1 MAYLPV
7 EFVDLFGHGVH
18 FEPQLGRRFVDQ
30 VDRLVGQE
38 ARRDVPVRQFDRRD
52 DRLVFDPHLMVV
64 FVTLFQAPQNRN
76 GVHGRRFVDHY
87 LLETPF
93 ERFVLFEIFLELV
106 QRRGADRAQLAP
118 RQRRFQDVGRIH
130 RAVAFAGSDQRMD
143 FVDEQQ
149 DLAFGRN
156 YFFDH
161 GFQPLFELALVLRSG
176 DQRAHIQRINLFAS
190 QILRD
195 VAVDDPVRDSFGDGR
210 FADAR
215 FADQDRVVFGS
226 PRQDLQ
232 YPPDLLVPADHRVEF
247 AFAGLFVQVD
257 RVFAERVVL
266 LLAGLA
272 VDGRTFAQL
281 FDRRDQFFFGR
292 AGVFQQ
298 PSGLPFFGDDTE
310 QQVFDRGVFV
320 AERFREIRGFLN
332 DRGTFARKIGVAAFD
347 FRQPVDLLFQYA
359 SQRPDVYAEFL

>member
-1 MAYLPV
+1 M
-7 EFVDLFGHGVH
+7 
-18 FEPQLGRRFVDQ
+18 
-30 VDRLVGQE
+30 
-38 ARRDVPVRQFDRRD
+38 
-52 DRLVFDPHLMVV
+52 
-64 FVTLFQAPQNRN
+64 
-76 GVHGRRFVDHY
+76 
-87 LLETPF
+87 
-93 ERFVLFEIFLELV
+93 
-106 QRRGADRAQLAP
+106 
-118 RQRRFQDVGRIH
+118 
-130 RAVAFAGSDQRMD
+130 
-143 FVDEQQ
+143 
-149 DLAFGRN
+149 
-156 YFFDH
+156 
-161 GFQPLFELALVLRSG
+161 
-176 DQRAHIQRINLFAS
+176 
-190 QILRD
+190 
-195 VAVDDPVRDSFGDGR
+195 RDSFGDGR

>member
-1 MAYLPV
+1 
-7 EFVDLFGHGVH
+7 
-18 FEPQLGRRFVDQ
+18 
-30 VDRLVGQE
+30 
-38 ARRDVPVRQFDRRD
+38 
-52 DRLVFDPHLMVV
+52 MVV

-247 AFAGLFVQVD
+247 ALAGLFVQVD